1 MFLFAGKSKE
11 EKGRKGEGMGK
22 KFYPIGKYT
31 PAMLLSVKNL
41 VSKLLK
47 LQNLQRSFQIYPVAS
62 KQISTLPNIAVAL
75 FCPW

>member
-31 PAMLLSVKNL
+31 PAMLLSVKNF

-47 LQNLQRSFQIYPVAS
+47 LQNLQRSFIRGWAIVTIFGTITYKLINQY
-62 KQISTLPNIAVAL
+62 L
-75 FCPW
+75 